1 MYVQFESPSKFR
13 PSDIMIDQGKV
24 QNLSDLSNLNY
35 AITPQFVF
43 LMFSVRNETL
53 VEVFPLPH
61 FTDAIVRPS
70 TPGCLVRS
78 HSGTYPHAIST
89 LKFVETFPGR
99 HAGCLK
105 IHPMPQDTHTS
116 FLALVYVNRSPTTWT
131 SKIGLHFFDAA
142 VDLIGAL
149 TFTTRSQ
156 TILNVGI
163 ITTSLSLSSRAGI
176 CLAVTHSSPG
186 PAILAHRI
194 QRHQNSGCTMST
206 RALKLPD
213 GESSREMLAFDG
225 YRGRL
230 CLINGWTYIDVLDY
244 A

>member
-1 MYVQFESPSKFR
+1 MYVLFESPSKFR
-13 PSDIMIDQGKV
+13 QADVLIDQGKV

-35 AITPQFVF
+35 AITPRSIF

-61 FTDAIVRPS
+61 YTGAIVRPS
-70 TPGCLVRS
+70 TSGCLVRS

-89 LKFVETFPGR
+89 LKIVETFPCWPG
-99 HAGCLK
+99 GCLK
-105 IHPMPQDTHTS
+105 IQSMPQGTHTS

-142 VDLIGAL
+142 VDPHGAL
-149 TFTTRSQ
+149 TFTTQSQ

-163 ITTSLSLSSRAGI
+163 ATTSLSLSSRAGI

-194 QRHQNSGCTMST
+194 ERHQNSGCNMTT
-206 RALKLPD
+206 RAIKLPD

-230 CLINGWTYIDVLDY
+230 CLINGWTYIDILDY